1 MVPSEAHSLILG
13 VVLDLTLAPES
24 LPYNRIS
31 LSNLSNQPTLEL
43 CLGFEAHIWF
53 FRDWD
58 RPQEEEKLMCF
69 FFFLSSTQHW
79 FYTSS
84 STSPTAHLIASH
96 KGDEIGVI
104 NCVRDEEGDTTPAR
118 KPDVLT
124 TCPLFH
130 LCHTTAFVLCGYG
143 DIEVMD
149 AVLQKELLF

>member
-43 CLGFEAHIWF
+43 CLGFEAHSWF

-104 NCVRDEEGDTTPAR
+104 NCVRDEEGDTTPGIVSQMFWPPVPYSIYA
-118 KPDVLT
+118 T
-124 TCPLFH
+124 PLH
-130 LCHTTAFVLCGYG
+130 LYYVDMET
-143 DIEVMD
+143 
-149 AVLQKELLF
+149 